1 MPFCSSCGT
10 KVPAEDRFCQ
20 ACGHQ
25 LVPGQTPAPETP
37 SAEGPNFLGPMTLGS
52 FLGETFHIYKR
63 YSLKIR
69 AIVVVAEVLITGV
82 TLFFTKVVLP
92 NRGLGFDVYC

>member
-20 ACGHQ
+20 AYGHQ

-52 FLGETFHIYKR
+52 FLSETFRIYKR
-63 YSLKIR
+63 YSLKIW
-69 AIVVVAEVLITGV
+69 AIRCVSELADQANT
-82 TLFFTKVVLP
+82 T
-92 NRGLGFDVYC
+92 R